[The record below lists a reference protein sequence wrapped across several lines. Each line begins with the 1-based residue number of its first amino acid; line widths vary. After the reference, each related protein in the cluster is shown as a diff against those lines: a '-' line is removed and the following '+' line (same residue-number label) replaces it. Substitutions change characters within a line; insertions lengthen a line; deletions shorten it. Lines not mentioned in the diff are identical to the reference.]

1 MKKQLLS
8 LIAATA
14 LAFSA
19 AACAGS
25 PAATTTTAA
34 TTAAPTTT
42 AATTT
47 AEPTTAAPTTTESD
61 SNESESTVAEL
72 LADIYAIKK
81 PEFMIGD
88 APLDP
93 ADPNSVAYYTGLES
107 LDKVAETAVSESMIG
122 SQAYSLVLLRVK
134 DPADAEEVAQA
145 MLDGINPAKWICV
158 DGDDLQ
164 IVTHEDIVLL
174 IMVASQLSDIVTS
187 QEIVDAFIEV
197 RGAEPD
203 VRLKK

>member
-25 PAATTTTAA
+25 PSATTTTTTTTAA
-34 TTAAPTTT
+34 TTAAP
-42 AATTT
+42 TTT

-61 SNESESTVAEL
+61 SNKSESTVAEL

-81 PEFMIGD
+81 PEFTIGD

-158 DGDDLQ
+158 GADDLQ

-174 IMVASQLSDIVTS
+174 IMVASQLSDTVTS